1 MKALYK
7 DFALWSDGLSVFS
20 LASAETPRFR
30 HGLNCMSKEN
40 VTSRGRILLVDDD
53 EGVRT
58 LVEKLLEKCGYSVTS
73 VGLAQQCLERLS
85 ESTFDLI
92 LLDHILPDM
101 DGLLLL
107 QLVRDRLGKSQ
118 NPVIYLTGIADD
130 TTKRRAFE
138 IGVDDY
144 VTKPFDPGDFMARV
158 SRQIRPNGSA

>member
-7 DFALWSDGLSVFS
+7 DFALWSDDRPAFCLPP
-20 LASAETPRFR
+20 AENLRFR
-30 HGLNCMSKEN
+30 HRLNFMSKEN

-58 LVEKLLEKCGYSVTS
+58 LVEKLLEKSGYSVTS

-118 NPVIYLTGIADD
+118 KPVVYLTGIADD

-144 VTKPFDPGDFMARV
+144 VTKPFDLGDFMERI
-158 SRQIRPNGSA
+158 SRQIRQYK